1 MHYNEE
7 CDKEPACRRVEG
19 RAGQRTT
26 AAEEREDGRR
36 EGGRV
41 QKLDGTEGRMGQW
54 KWWAAQIPVCNLPV
68 PQIFSKIFLLHFS
81 LSPPEAQSSFSR
93 SALVT

>member
-36 EGGRV
+36 EGGRE

-54 KWWAAQIPVCNLPV
+54 KWWAAQIPVCNLPHRG
-68 PQIFSKIFLLHFS
+68 ISNSAKSGLKTRAFINFRFSQDVK
-81 LSPPEAQSSFSR
+81 EVMR
-93 SALVT
+93 